1 MVTQPFTAAVRQFPT
16 TDRDPSAPSREQFA
30 MLLQEIDAQ
39 SIILGELREGIWAVF
54 NKLDTDAEMGALV
67 VTGTVGHNTTSFG
80 DGVTTVTAAGTDV
93 VLAASTAAKW
103 VMIQAQ
109 TDNTSKIAVGAFGV
123 DATVAT
129 GDGILLDPGDVV
141 TIPCDNLADIFIDAL
156 VTGEGV
162 RYAYGT

>member
-1 MVTQPFTAAVRQFPT
+1 MA
-16 TDRDPSAPSREQFA
+16 
-30 MLLQEIDAQ
+30 IDA
-39 SIILGELREGIWAVF
+39 
-54 NKLDTDAEMGALV
+54 K
-67 VTGTVGHNTTSFG
+67 NTTTGLG
-80 DGVTTVTAAGTDV
+80 DGVKVVAAAGTDEA
-93 VLAASTAAKW
+93 LAASTPAKW

-109 TDNTSKIAVGAFGV
+109 TDNTSKIAVGATGV